1 MRREPKDE
9 RGFDAAR
16 LRFRWMRAGIPTLLR
31 RAALVLT
38 ALLLLP
44 VMVTAIYRFV
54 PPPATPLI
62 LIRAVGG
69 DGAERK
75 WVSLDTL
82 PTEVPLAVL
91 AAEDNRFCQH
101 HGFDLAALGDAM
113 DEARRGDRLRGAS
126 TISMQLSRNLFLWP
140 GGGWPRKALE
150 ALWTPTIELLLGK
163 RRIVELYLNV
173 VEMGRGTFGVEA
185 AARRYYGKGAAALTA
200 RQAAG
205 IAAILPS
212 PRNWSPHRGYAAK
225 RVPVLLQ
232 RMRDIAPLATCV
244 TD

>member
-1 MRREPKDE
+1 MHREPEDE

-16 LRFRWMRAGIPTLLR
+16 LPFRWMRAGFPTLLR
-31 RAALVLT
+31 RAVLVLT

-44 VMVTAIYRFV
+44 GAVTAIYRFV
-54 PPPATPLI
+54 PPPATPLMV
-62 LIRAVGG
+62 IRAVGG

-82 PTEVPLAVL
+82 PSEVPLAVL
-91 AAEDNRFCQH
+91 AAEDNRFCLH
-101 HGFDLAALGDAM
+101 HGFDWLALGDAV
-113 DEARRGDRLRGAS
+113 DDASRGDRLRGAS

-150 ALWTPTIELLLGK
+150 AVWTPMIELLLGK
-163 RRIVELYLNV
+163 RRIIELYLNV

-185 AARRYYGKGAAALTA
+185 AARRYYSTGAAALTA

-232 RMRDIAPLATCV
+232 RMRDIAPLATCAI
-244 TD
+244 D

>member
-1 MRREPKDE
+1 
-9 RGFDAAR
+9 
-16 LRFRWMRAGIPTLLR
+16 MRAGIPTLLR
-31 RAALVLT
+31 PVVLVLT
-38 ALLLLP
+38 ALLLSP
-44 VMVTAIYRFV
+44 VAMTAIYRFV

-62 LIRAVGG
+62 LIRAIGG

-101 HGFDLAALGDAM
+101 HGFDWLALADAV

-140 GGGWPRKALE
+140 GGGWPRKSLE
-150 ALWTPTIELLLGK
+150 ALWTPMIELLLGK
-163 RRIVELYLNV
+163 RRIIELYLNV
-173 VEMGRGTFGVEA
+173 VETGRGTFGVEA
-185 AARRYYGKGAAALTA
+185 AARRYYSKGAAALTA

-212 PRNWSPHRGYAAK
+212 PRNGSPHRGYAAK
-225 RVPVLLQ
+225 RVQVLLQ
-232 RMRDIAPLATCV
+232 RMRDIAPLAKCV
-244 TD
+244 ID